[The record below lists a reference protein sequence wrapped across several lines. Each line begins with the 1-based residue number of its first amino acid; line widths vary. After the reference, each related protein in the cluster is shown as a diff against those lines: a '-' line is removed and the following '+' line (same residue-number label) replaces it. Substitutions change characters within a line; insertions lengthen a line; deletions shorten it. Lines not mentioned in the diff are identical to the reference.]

1 MPMPISH
8 NAFDIL
14 QTDIAHSSRFRRTWK
29 MRFLLKSTAGQ
40 LSWNQLISPLC
51 TKHLGCTDVTSNSIV
66 RHPYLSRSLIGR
78 VKCPKANKQFL
89 CVQYTILGNIHFL
102 EWVGGWHKS
111 HKTLKAMQPSYW
123 HLVDVI
129 FTKNNFGW
137 LGFHHFVST
146 PCLQLET
153 RKWSSVIFDKSG
165 RTWSAPPYHYNP
177 WVWHIRIISVTF
189 GEA

>member
-51 TKHLGCTDVTSNSIV
+51 TKHLGCTEVTSNSIV

-102 EWVGGWHKS
+102 EWVGDTKAIKRWKLCNPLIDIWSMLFSQKIILAGLDFI
-111 HKTLKAMQPSYW
+111 TLCLPLVYSLRLESDLLSYLTKAGGLDQPHPIITTPES
-123 HLVDVI
+123 DI
-129 FTKNNFGW
+129 FG
-137 LGFHHFVST
+137 
-146 PCLQLET
+146 
-153 RKWSSVIFDKSG
+153 
-165 RTWSAPPYHYNP
+165 
-177 WVWHIRIISVTF
+177 
-189 GEA
+189 